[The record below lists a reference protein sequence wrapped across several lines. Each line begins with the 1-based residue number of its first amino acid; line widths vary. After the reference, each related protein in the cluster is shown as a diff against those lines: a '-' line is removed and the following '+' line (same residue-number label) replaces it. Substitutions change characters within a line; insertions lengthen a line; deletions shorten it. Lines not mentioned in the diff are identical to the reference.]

1 MKMKLLLLVVFAGAT
16 FAAGWEAVERI
27 ERDRKIE
34 VVTRDGKETR
44 AVFLSA
50 TPDALQVREKSG
62 ERSIP
67 RGEIRRVKLA
77 DPSRRVKRGVLFT
90 AIGAGIGAGIGA
102 AVCPYCPN
110 EGHGYKYVPAGTAVG
125 AGIGALG
132 FLSSPYK
139 TVYKVQNH

>member
-1 MKMKLLLLVVFAGAT
+1 MKLLLLVVFAGAT

-44 AVFLSA
+44 AMFLSA
-50 TPDALQVREKSG
+50 TADALQVREKSG
-62 ERSIP
+62 ERSIAGGVI
-67 RGEIRRVKLA
+67 RGVKRA
-77 DPSRRVKRGVLFT
+77 DASRRVRRGVVFT
-90 AIGAGIGAGIGA
+90 AIGAGIAAGIGA
-102 AVCPYCPN
+102 AVCQYCPN

-139 TVYKVQNH
+139 TVYK

>member
-1 MKMKLLLLVVFAGAT
+1 MKMKLLLLVVFAGAAG
-16 FAAGWEAVERI
+16 AAGWEAVERI

-34 VVTRDGKETR
+34 VVMRDGKETR
-44 AVFLSA
+44 AVFVSA
-50 TPDALQVREKSG
+50 TADALQVREKTG
-62 ERSIP
+62 ERSIA
-67 RGEIRRVKLA
+67 RGEIRRVKVA

-139 TVYKVQNH
+139 TVYKGK